1 MTLWLALTILCSA
14 AAVGISIPLIRR
26 YEATIAPNQES
37 AVYQDQMKE
46 VDRDLQAGTINA
58 PEAQSAKIEIGRRLD
73 AVQRDGAVVQPISN
87 FWRLWALAASAG
99 LVILGGVN
107 LYGSMGS
114 PNMPSAL
121 PQIQPQ
127 QAQQVAAPVQQQ
139 AAAASVQTATPA
151 AAAAAAGPAQ
161 VDQMISGLQAK
172 LKANPN
178 DAEGWRMLGWAMF
191 NTQHFQES
199 ADAYTKALAIDPNNV
214 DYKSALLESIV
225 QTAQGVVTPK
235 VQEMITDVLAKQP
248 KDLRARFYDALGHEQ
263 SGDQQG
269 ALDRWLA
276 LLSDAPA
283 DAGWKDD
290 VKQRAT
296 DLAKALGKDVSAQLS
311 GVASAPVPA
320 QAAKPLAA
328 GEKDAMV
335 AGMIAKLAA
344 KLDANPKDRD
354 GWAMMIRSLIVTG
367 DKKGADEA
375 LAKASEIFKGDQATI
390 DGLKQTAADAAS
402 KVAGTAAAAPAA
414 NAPAPAA
421 GAETAPAPAAA
432 ASAIPPSAA
441 APKITADQ
449 QAAVQAMA
457 PADQQE
463 MIKGMVQ
470 RLADKMKDNPKDM
483 DGWMR
488 LMRAYSVLKDTD
500 KAKGAL
506 GDAVKAFDGDQ
517 ASIDKLK
524 AAATELG
531 IN

>member
-14 AAVGISIPLIRR
+14 AAVAISIPLIRR
-26 YEATIAPNQES
+26 YESTIAPNQES
-37 AVYQDQMKE
+37 AVYQDQMNE

-58 PEAQSAKIEIGRRLD
+58 PEAQAAKVEIGRRLD
-73 AVQRDGAVVQPISN
+73 AVQRDGAVAQPLSN
-87 FWRLWALAASAG
+87 FWRMWALAASAG

-107 LYGSMGS
+107 LYGYMGS

-121 PQIQPQ
+121 PQVQPQ
-127 QAQQVAAPVQQQ
+127 QAQAQQAAPAAQQQ
-139 AAAASVQTATPA
+139 AAAVPA
-151 AAAAAAGPAQ
+151 AQASNGAAQ
-161 VDQMISGLQAK
+161 VDQMITGLQAK

-199 ADAYTKALAIDPNNV
+199 ADAYIKALALDPANM

-235 VQEMITDVLAKQP
+235 AQEMITDVLAKQP

-290 VKQRAT
+290 VKQRAV
-296 DLAKALGKDVSAQLS
+296 DLAKALGKDVSAQVN
-311 GVASAPVPA
+311 GGAAAAPAPA
-320 QAAKPLAA
+320 QGGKPLAA

-367 DKKGADEA
+367 DKKGADDA
-375 LAKASEIFKGDQATI
+375 LAKAVDIFKDDKSTV
-390 DGLKQTAADAAS
+390 DGLKQMAQEATQKFANG
-402 KVAGTAAAAPAA
+402 AGTAAA
-414 NAPAPAA
+414 
-421 GAETAPAPAAA
+421 GAA

-441 APKITADQ
+441 APQISADQ
-449 QAAVQAMA
+449 QAAVQTMA
-457 PADQQE
+457 PSDQQE

-488 LMRAYSVLKDTD
+488 LMRAYQVLKDND

-506 GDAVKAFDGDQ
+506 GEALKAFDGDQ
-517 ASIDKLK
+517 ASTDKLK